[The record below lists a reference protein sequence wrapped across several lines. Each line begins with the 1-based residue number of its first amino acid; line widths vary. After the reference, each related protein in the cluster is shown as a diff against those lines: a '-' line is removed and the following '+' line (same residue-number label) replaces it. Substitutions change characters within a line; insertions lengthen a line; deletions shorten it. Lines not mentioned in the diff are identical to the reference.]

1 MPTTTDGMHIHIEHR
16 IQTETINGDKMIQ
29 SDDTGSEMYEDMDNE
44 SINKGYRQFAGS
56 IKVMLNSKEDALQ
69 HFKNQSESL
78 YDTDAN
84 FTIGAATILNE

>member
-1 MPTTTDGMHIHIEHR
+1 MTTDGMHIHIEHL
-16 IQTETINGDKMIQ
+16 IQTETINGNQMIE
-29 SDDTGSEMYEDMDNE
+29 SDDTGSAMCAELDDE

-56 IKVMLNSKEDALQ
+56 IKVMLDSKDDALQ